1 MSNVPAWLL
10 GRGCRLERS
19 RELLLRQACSSPVP
33 RHTTARS
40 LPETTRPGLA
50 TFLARPT
57 PANTHP
63 GQTSRSAPHP
73 GAGGWPLGSRAGST
87 AWESG
92 DQQVTLPQG
101 NGHCCSQGE
110 QPPPAAAPES
120 GGAVD
125 RAGGALT
132 RHPAHVPPH
141 HGRAMLT
148 SLIPDAWWAPSKL
161 NPPRVPCSASCWW
174 KKEGFPPSFAS
185 SFLF

>member
-1 MSNVPAWLL
+1 MSNIPAWLP

-19 RELLLRQACSSPVP
+19 CELLLRQACSSPVP

-40 LPETTRPGLA
+40 LPETTQPGLA

-132 RHPAHVPPH
+132 SHPAHVSPPPLWQGH
-141 HGRAMLT
+141 ADQ
-148 SLIPDAWWAPSKL
+148 SYS
-161 NPPRVPCSASCWW
+161 
-174 KKEGFPPSFAS
+174 
-185 SFLF
+185 